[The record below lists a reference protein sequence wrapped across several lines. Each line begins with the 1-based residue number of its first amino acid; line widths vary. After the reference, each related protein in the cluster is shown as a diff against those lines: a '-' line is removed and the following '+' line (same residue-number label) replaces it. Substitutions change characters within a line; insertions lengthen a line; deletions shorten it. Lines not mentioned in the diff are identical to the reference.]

1 MSAFE
6 GKADIASV
14 AQSVSF
20 TPESGHAHSTKRCN
34 GFFCFSIWKRTT
46 PADVTAHLNII
57 LRWRTSYAFS
67 GTSQFWYSPILQ

>member
-34 GFFCFSIWKRTT
+34 GFYIST
-46 PADVTAHLNII
+46 VV
-57 LRWRTSYAFS
+57 
-67 GTSQFWYSPILQ
+67 